1 MHPAAREA
9 PTSKSRST
17 TLPMTLRW
25 PPRSNHKGC
34 MFKIWL
40 AISELKKPLAD
51 DAKVQLLTKIK
62 LSLTLT
68 WINENI
74 HKQNGICILI
84 KSVNL
89 FKEYLHSQEC
99 IHGNVGARSVLVSG
113 DLTAKLWGL
122 GSVYRRRTQVISP
135 GSTESIQL
143 RKWQAPEVLSK
154 KAFSHSSDVY
164 VYSAL
169 VLGN

>member
-1 MHPAAREA
+1 M
-9 PTSKSRST
+9 T
-17 TLPMTLRW
+17 TEI
-25 PPRSNHKGC
+25 NHKGY

-40 AISELKKPLAD
+40 AISELKKPLAG

-68 WINENI
+68 WMNDNI
-74 HKQNGICILI
+74 HKQNGFCILI

-99 IHGNVGARSVLVSG
+99 IHGNVGARSILVSG

-154 KAFSHSSDVY
+154 KVFSHSSDVY

-169 VLGN
+169 ILGN